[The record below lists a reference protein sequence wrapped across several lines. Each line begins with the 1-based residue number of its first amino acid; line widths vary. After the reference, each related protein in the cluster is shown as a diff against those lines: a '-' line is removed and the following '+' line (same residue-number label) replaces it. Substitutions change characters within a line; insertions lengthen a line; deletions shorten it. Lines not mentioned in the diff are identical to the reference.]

1 MKVKLSKFGRLHKC
15 RWVASQLQALNP
27 HHQNF
32 KATCQHFQA
41 IIQEDPG
48 SKDAAKAS
56 GLLLKLRSP
65 KFVTFFLFMR
75 DFIQVITTLSKLFQ
89 DNKLLIV
96 DVLPQVEVTML
107 KLVEMQS
114 NPGISITSL
123 TKGKVYND
131 VDLSGEVAPE
141 LKKLHTDLAT
151 AAVNFMDARF
161 KPLQRPPYSDFRIF
175 NFIQWPYDQVHLYS
189 YGIEEVQRLVNH
201 FAPLLTEEE
210 VEGALNEWLN
220 FKLHVRH
227 LRQEELRVVY
237 RDLLIQPPVTMKN
250 FLPLIEIMLTLSMST
265 AQVE

>member
-1 MKVKLSKFGRLHKC
+1 MEVYINVDGLL
-15 RWVASQLQALNP
+15 ALNAL
-27 HHQNF
+27 HQNY
-32 KATCQHFQA
+32 KATCQHLHA
-41 IIQEDPG
+41 IAQGG

-56 GLLLKLRSP
+56 GLLTKLRSP

-89 DNKLLIV
+89 DNVFLII

-123 TKGKVYND
+123 TKGKVYNG

-141 LKKLHTDLAT
+141 LCTLHIDLAT

-161 KPLQRPPYSDFRIF
+161 KPLQTSPYSDFKVF
-175 NFIQWPYDQVHLYS
+175 NFMQWPYDQVHLCS
-189 YGIEEVQRLVNH
+189 YGVDEVQRLVDH
-201 FAPLLTEEE
+201 FAPLLTKEEKDLA
-210 VEGALNEWLN
+210 VNEWLN

-227 LRQEELRVVY
+227 LRKEELRVVY
-237 RDLLIQPPVTMKN
+237 RDLLIQPPVTMKH
-250 FLPLIEIMLTLSMST
+250 FLPLVEIMLTISMNT
-265 AQVE
+265 AQVERGFSYMIH